1 MRYRHAKSK
10 WKLTYNVYVMYV
22 FDKNGILMYPGISR
36 VIKVVFPGET
46 GLESKQRMN
55 EKLSKLKI

>member
-1 MRYRHAKSK
+1 
-10 WKLTYNVYVMYV
+10 MYV

-55 EKLSKLKI
+55 EKLSKLRI